1 MRGLNHNPI
10 EEIAQL
16 ALGEINH
23 RLSRGRELRF
33 GSKGSKVLNIAT
45 CEWFDHE
52 MQEGGGLPQ
61 LILRAG
67 IVDELNE
74 AISYAALLEVQEGDF
89 EGVEEETSNNQETDF
104 ERLWD
109 RGKSIARNSK
119 GDWCFKMRGVEL
131 PDDCSSIRFFEKAK
145 IKGFEVPAV
154 GAAFKKVGSSKITG
168 IMFTHLDGF
177 KKGDLGKSYALGS
190 NKANAAIQISTLKP
204 NDSVLGIGEGI
215 ETTLSIRRFKGFE
228 SLPVWAC
235 GDAGNLANFSP
246 PPQIKD
252 VIVAVDNDD
261 AGVRAFTKF
270 AIRMKAFNVNV
281 FSLISPIPKEDLN
294 DFIQRNGENPYDI

>member
-1 MRGLNHNPI
+1 MRGNPEVIDYLNMLI
-10 EEIAQL
+10 GGEL
-16 ALGEINH
+16 AARDQYLIHSRMYEDWG
-23 RLSRGRELRF
+23 LSKIYER
-33 GSKGSKVLNIAT
+33 I
-45 CEWFDHE
+45 DHE

-74 AISYAALLEVQEGDF
+74 AISYAALLEAQEGDF
-89 EGVEEETSNNQETDF
+89 EEAKEETSNNQETDF

-109 RGKSIARNSK
+109 RGKTIARSSQ
-119 GDWCFKMRGVEL
+119 GDFYFKMRGVEL
-131 PDDCSSIRFFEKAK
+131 PDNSNSIRFFDKAK
-145 IKGFEVPAV
+145 IKGFDVPAI
-154 GAAFKKVGSSKITG
+154 GAAFNKVGSSKITG
-168 IMFTHLDGF
+168 IMFIHLDGF

-252 VIVAVDNDD
+252 VIVAVDNDG

-270 AIRMKAFNVNV
+270 AIRMKALNVNV